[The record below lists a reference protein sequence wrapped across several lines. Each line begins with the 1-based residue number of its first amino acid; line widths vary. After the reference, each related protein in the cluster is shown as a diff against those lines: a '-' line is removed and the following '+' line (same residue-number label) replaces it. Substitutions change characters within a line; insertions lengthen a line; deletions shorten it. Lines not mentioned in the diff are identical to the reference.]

1 MQKGDLKKETEGL
14 ITAAQDRAFRTNP
27 GPLKGTSKGKI
38 THSSAE
44 CVEFKEESVGHLI
57 SECSKLAQNEY

>member
-1 MQKGDLKKETEGL
+1 MQTNRTEQ
-14 ITAAQDRAFRTNP
+14 T
-27 GPLKGTSKGKI
+27 PLKRTSKGKI

-57 SECSKLAQNEY
+57 SECSKLAQNEYKYQHDNVARIVPWDIS